1 MRRVVTEEPSA
12 REEHPEQVTKPDGLR
27 EDWFARQLGE
37 EWVEIEPGIYRQ
49 VDPPAFSTPEAG
61 ESAEPDEEDALVRDL
76 SLLGSGSV
84 DAPEQHRGGRWWR
97 RG

>member
-1 MRRVVTEEPSA
+1 VTEEPSTH
-12 REEHPEQVTKPDGLR
+12 EEHPEQVTKPDSLR

-49 VDPPAFSTPEAG
+49 VDPPAFSTPE
-61 ESAEPDEEDALVRDL
+61 SVDLDDPDEQDALVRDL
-76 SLLGSGSV
+76 SVLRPGA
-84 DAPEQHRGGRWWR
+84 DEAPESGRGGRWWR